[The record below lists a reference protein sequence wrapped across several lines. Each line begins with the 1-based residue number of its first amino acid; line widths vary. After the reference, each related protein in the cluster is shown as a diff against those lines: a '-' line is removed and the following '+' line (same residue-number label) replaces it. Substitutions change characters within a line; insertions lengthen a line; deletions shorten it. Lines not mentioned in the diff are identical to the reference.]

1 MKTFFKVLL
10 CAIFIQLT
18 ACSDKTAQKNI
29 AMYTQ
34 AWDDIIN
41 NGNLE
46 AINGDNFDTNITLIS
61 SPENIVG
68 IEDFKSYYS
77 NFTTGFSD
85 REFTIE
91 DIFGDGNKLV
101 KHWNFKGTNTG
112 EFFGMPPTGKQINV
126 SGVTLVKMKDGKILQ
141 EQDFMDNL
149 EFMGQLGIDPFLNP
163 TNVSLIRKLYDDFA
177 TGNIEAVGAAMDD
190 KIVWN
195 EAENFPLADGN
206 PYIGFDAI
214 LQGVFAR
221 IGSEWDYWKLND
233 VALHEMTNNK
243 ILATGRYEAKY
254 KKNGVEIDLQMA
266 HLWTLKD
273 GKIIAF
279 QQYAD
284 TKGITDAMAK

>member
-1 MKTFFKVLL
+1 MKTYFKLLL
-10 CAIFIQLT
+10 CALFFQFMS
-18 ACSDKTAQKNI
+18 CEDKSVDKNI
-29 AMYTQ
+29 EMYNQT
-34 AWDDIIN
+34 WDAIIN
-41 NGNLE
+41 NGDLD
-46 AINGDNFDTNITLIS
+46 AINTNNFDEGITLIS

-85 REFTIE
+85 VEFTIE
-91 DIFGDGNKLV
+91 DIFGQGDKLV
-101 KHWNFKGTNTG
+101 KHWSFKGTNTG
-112 EFFGMPPTGKQINV
+112 EFFGMPATGKSIAV

-141 EQDFMDNL
+141 EQDFMDNV
-149 EFMGQLGIDPFLNP
+149 EFFGQLGIDPFLNP
-163 TNVSLIRKLYDDFA
+163 NNTSIIRKIYSDFA
-177 TGNIEAVGAAMDD
+177 KGDIEAVGAALAED
-190 KIVWN
+190 IVWN

-233 VALHEMTNNK
+233 VVLHEMTDNK

-254 KKNGVEIDLQMA
+254 KKNGAVIDLQMA

-273 GKIIAF
+273 GKVIAF

-284 TKGITDAMAK
+284 TKGIADAMAK